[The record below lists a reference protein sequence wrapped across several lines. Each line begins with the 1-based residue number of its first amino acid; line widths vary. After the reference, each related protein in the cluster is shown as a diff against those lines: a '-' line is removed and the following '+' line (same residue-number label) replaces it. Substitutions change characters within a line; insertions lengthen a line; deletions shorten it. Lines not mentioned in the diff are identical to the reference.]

1 MIPTLKISPSILGE
15 FQSLINGDYELWSKT
30 QEDFIRG
37 LSEGFQESSATSR
50 GHAVHR
56 ILEGEDGKTATGTRV
71 VRVQDGGA
79 GESHEMWYDEYDQE
93 IEIKVYE
100 MEEPNFGVTWQFSEQ
115 AYNEIIKHRLEGDI
129 AYETWGRWEHEV
141 NGVNVL
147 MNMRHDALEPCI
159 LHDFK
164 TTGKP
169 KKYRDYLDSIQWR
182 CYLMT
187 MPEVNEVNYH
197 IFQLPHDNPNA
208 VLSWVKYQKFTYI
221 READNYQR
229 VVNLLTELIAWAK
242 DDARV
247 FDALKYI
254 PK

>member
-1 MIPTLKISPSILGE
+1 MIPTLKISPSTLGE
-15 FQSLINGDYELWSKT
+15 FQSLINGDYELWGKT
-30 QEDFIRG
+30 QDDFVGGLTRG
-37 LSEGFQESSATSR
+37 FEESAATSR

-56 ILEGEDGKTATGTRV
+56 ILEGEDGKPGNV
-71 VRVQDGGA
+71 
-79 GESHEMWYDEYDQE
+79 EY
-93 IEIKVYE
+93 VYE
-100 MEEPNFGVTWQFSEQ
+100 VVEPNFGVTWQFSED
-115 AYNEIIKHRLEGDI
+115 AYNEIVKHRLEGDI

-147 MNMRHDALEPCI
+147 MNMRYDALEPCI

-208 VLSWVKYQKFTYI
+208 VLSWVKYQKFKYI

-229 VVNLLTELIAWAK
+229 VVNLLTELISWAK
-242 DDARV
+242 DDERV
-247 FDALKYI
+247 WNALKYE